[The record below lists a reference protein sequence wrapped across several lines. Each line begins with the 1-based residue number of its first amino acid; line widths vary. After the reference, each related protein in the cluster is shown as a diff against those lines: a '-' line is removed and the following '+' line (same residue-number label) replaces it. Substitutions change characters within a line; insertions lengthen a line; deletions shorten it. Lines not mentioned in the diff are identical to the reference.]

1 MKKAENSQMEEADLP
16 TQSSNSGESPSEQ
29 HLSEQSLPEQHLAE
43 ESLSEQVPD
52 ETFYVRVTGIDR
64 PGILTSLLAVLSS
77 CRATVRDIEQITVR
91 QRMILGLIVSLP
103 ADGND
108 HARPDLFKDLL
119 FYGWQNDLNVEFEV
133 ADPTHTKIQ
142 PTYAVTLLGRQLTA
156 TDLRD
161 ATNAIAEW
169 GGNIHRIIRLS
180 RKPVFS
186 YELHVQGGDLENMR
200 KELLSTAASHP
211 RLDIAF
217 QMEGI
222 VRRAKRLVAMD
233 MDSTLIQNEVIDLLA
248 EEAGCVEEVSRITER
263 AVTGE
268 LDFTESLLERV
279 AHLEGLDEGAL
290 GRAWKKL
297 KLTTGAQTFLRTLHR
312 LGYRTAVVSGGFTF
326 FTDRLAEELGVDFTY
341 ANELEIVDG
350 CLTGRIVG
358 PVVDRRAKA
367 EFLRDLAAREAI
379 PLAQTVAVGDGANDL
394 DMLEVAGLG
403 IAFCA
408 SRKVREAADTSL
420 NVPFL
425 DAVLYFL
432 GLSRQEIDLAG
443 RG

>member
-1 MKKAENSQMEEADLP
+1 MKTTENSQLEEADLP
-16 TQSSNSGESPSEQ
+16 TQPADSEQ
-29 HLSEQSLPEQHLAE
+29 HLSEQGPT
-43 ESLSEQVPD
+43 

-64 PGILTSLLAVLSS
+64 PGILTGLLAVLSR
-77 CRATVRDIEQITVR
+77 CHAVVRDIEQITIR

-103 ADGND
+103 ANGNLQ
-108 HARPDLFKDLL
+108 ARPDLFKDLL
-119 FYGWQNDLNVEFEV
+119 FYGWENELNVEFEV
-133 ADPTHTKIQ
+133 VDPSHTELR
-142 PTYAVTLLGRQLTA
+142 PTYAVTLLGAYLRA
-156 TDLRD
+156 SDLRD
-161 ATNAIAEW
+161 ATNAIAKW
-169 GGNIHRIIRLS
+169 GGNISRIIRLS

-200 KELLSTAASHP
+200 KELLTTAASHP

-217 QMEGI
+217 QVEGI

-248 EEAGCVEEVSRITER
+248 EEAGCAKEVSRITEQ
-263 AVTGE
+263 AMTGE
-268 LDFTESLLERV
+268 LDFTESLLKRV

-290 GRAWKKL
+290 NRAWQKL
-297 KLTTGAQTFLRTLHR
+297 KLSPGAQTFLHTLRR
-312 LGYRTAVVSGGFTF
+312 LGYRTAVVSGGFTY
-326 FTDRLAEELGVDFTY
+326 FTEKLAEELGVDFTY
-341 ANELEIVDG
+341 ANELEIKDG
-350 CLTGRIVG
+350 YLTGKLVG
-358 PVVDRRAKA
+358 QVVDRRAKA
-367 EFLRDLAAREAI
+367 EFLQDLAARESI

-443 RG
+443 KG